1 MTVHAAYAQVGWSN
15 YTCCCS
21 VCCTRRQGG
30 QSPKRASTQQ
40 LGQNLLLFVRRNQR
54 STAKATHVHVSD
66 QSVTASLHEG
76 VPWNLFPI
84 WLVLYGL
91 VLTVQER
98 KRSFDALRKN
108 WSMGFK
114 YSEAW
119 WRQHRAFG
127 CFCYIDRSEWRAN
140 RDNYIWK
147 PPECRDRSQ

>member
-1 MTVHAAYAQVGWSN
+1 MGRALKGHQPSSWARI
-15 YTCCCS
+15 CS
-21 VCCTRRQGG
+21 
-30 QSPKRASTQQ
+30 A
-40 LGQNLLLFVRRNQR
+40 LRNQR

-108 WSMGFK
+108 
-114 YSEAW
+114 
-119 WRQHRAFG
+119 
-127 CFCYIDRSEWRAN
+127 
-140 RDNYIWK
+140 
-147 PPECRDRSQ
+147 